1 MSNGDRYEWLLE
13 RRSTAGTIG
22 YAKSDLSDWTSEI
35 NQAWKSSGT
44 ETQECINVA
53 GSGLAMHPTYTYHFQ
68 VRAMNQAGLKSA
80 AKASDGFTY
89 DATPP
94 AGGWVRDG
102 LGNDARWAS

>member
-1 MSNGDRYEWLLE
+1 MSDSNRYEWLLE
-13 RRSTAGTIG
+13 RRSTTEVSS
-22 YAKSDLSDWTSEI
+22 YAVSDLSGWTLNI

-44 ETQECINVA
+44 ESDECINVA
-53 GSGLAMHPTYTYHFQ
+53 GSGLAMHPVYTYHFQ